1 VTTKQHRLTPAE
13 LAARINE
20 LIQATTALARP
31 WSDAELRRDPADG
44 WSGTRILAHVAE
56 VLPYWARQAARVAGR
71 EERAAPFGRTHED
84 PDRIAAVERHA
95 GDTKEEL
102 LAAIAEGERE
112 AWLSLHSIPG
122 DRWERTGTHARRGE
136 MSVTQIVQ
144 QFLLDHLEEH
154 RAQLAAILSDAA
166 RA

>member
-1 VTTKQHRLTPAE
+1 MSE
-13 LAARINE
+13 LV
-20 LIQATTALARP
+20 QAITALVRP
-31 WSDAELRRDPADG
+31 WSDTELRRDPADG

-56 VLPYWARQAARVAGR
+56 VLPYWARQAAHVAGG
-71 EERAAPFGRTHED
+71 EERVVPFGRTHED
-84 PDRIAAVERHA
+84 RERIAAVERHA
-95 GDTKEEL
+95 GDTKDEL
-102 LAAIAEGERE
+102 LAAIAKGERE
-112 AWLSLHSIPG
+112 AVLALHAISG

-154 RAQLAAILSDAA
+154 RAQLAALRSDAT